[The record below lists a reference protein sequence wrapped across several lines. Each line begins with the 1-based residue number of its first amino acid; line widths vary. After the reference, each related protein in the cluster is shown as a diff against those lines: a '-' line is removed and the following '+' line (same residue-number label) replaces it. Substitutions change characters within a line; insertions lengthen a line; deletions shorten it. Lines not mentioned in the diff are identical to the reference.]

1 CLSSRCEG
9 PEDWASNPDRSCSE
23 SESGNDV
30 AAPSDSTIKVN
41 LGVRPDLFYY
51 FWKGIQGCWSMVQLA
66 PAMIRNYNA
75 FSAVIRSSSGILVR
89 EDSFQHQREPSYFAK
104 TIYDLPGVGGF
115 LANMSVIAID
125 DRVSERTNNFP
136 TVSQND
142 RRGQWRACL
151 VLLVAGTRDRHVN
164 R

>member
-1 CLSSRCEG
+1 
-9 PEDWASNPDRSCSE
+9 
-23 SESGNDV
+23 
-30 AAPSDSTIKVN
+30 
-41 LGVRPDLFYY
+41 
-51 FWKGIQGCWSMVQLA
+51 
-66 PAMIRNYNA
+66 MIR
-75 FSAVIRSSSGILVR
+75 SPSSILTC

-151 VLLVAGTRDRHVN
+151 VLLVARARSEERRVGKECRSRMSVASV
-164 R
+164 